1 MNKIFLSGIIILTAL
16 LSCKNKT
23 TETVQ
28 PQPAEQGIYAY
39 KVEGLKGDTIDFAG
53 FNGKKILIVNTASEC
68 SYTYQY
74 EALEALYRQYKD
86 KLVIVGFPT
95 NDFGGQEPGSN
106 EEIEEFCRE
115 NYGVSFPM
123 SAKISV
129 KGSDMAHIYKWLTD
143 KEQNGHSSSTI
154 EWNFQK
160 YLVDEQG
167 KLIDVF
173 PPATEPFDDAVIMA
187 IEN

>member
-1 MNKIFLSGIIILTAL
+1 MLTGL
-16 LSCKNKT
+16 LSCKNKAA
-23 TETVQ
+23 ETLK
-28 PQPAEQGIYAY
+28 PQPVEQGIYAY
-39 KVEGLKGDTIDFAG
+39 KVEGLKGDTIDFAA
-53 FNGKKILIVNTASEC
+53 FKGKKILVVNTASEC

-74 EALEALYRQYKD
+74 EALEALYRQYKGT
-86 KLVIVGFPT
+86 LIIVGFPT

-123 SAKISV
+123 SAKVSV
-129 KGSDMAHIYKWLTD
+129 KGSNIAPIYKWLTD
-143 KEQNGHSSSTI
+143 IEQNGHSSTTI

-160 YLVDEQG
+160 YLINEQG
-167 KLIDVF
+167 KLTQIF
-173 PPATEPFDDAVIMA
+173 PPATEPFDDAVISA